1 MNSNNSNTIIKTI
14 IFILVVGLSC
24 LVFFGLNEDKK
35 TDMELI
41 AFGFLMFAELVTY
54 ISALIP
60 SLKILKK
67 VESSDIVSC
76 GILYLITSIV
86 INCVCFS
93 SIDSV
98 RYLVIVNI
106 IVIIVYIILFCL
118 TLLRKKEK

>member
-24 LVFFGLNEDKK
+24 LIFFGLNEDKK

-54 ISALIP
+54 ISAIIP

-67 VESSDIVSC
+67 VESSDIISC

>member
-24 LVFFGLNEDKK
+24 LIFFGLNEDKK

-54 ISALIP
+54 ISAIIP